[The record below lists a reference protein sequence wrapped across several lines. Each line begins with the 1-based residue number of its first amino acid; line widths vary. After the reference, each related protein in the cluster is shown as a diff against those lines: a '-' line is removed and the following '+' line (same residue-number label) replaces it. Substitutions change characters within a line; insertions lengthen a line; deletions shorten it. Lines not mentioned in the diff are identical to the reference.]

1 MMKIQVLISG
11 LFLGLSSLMAQNL
24 PMKVVGRDTP
34 MAQFRLA
41 PDAKVYA
48 VSKSIK
54 RAHYTGGYFLLSFDT
69 YPSSPWNLYD
79 SEGNLLW
86 ADFEQ
91 FWDAAYVPG
100 AEDKPVF
107 ENGLAMTRWGTII
120 NTSGQTVARVP
131 DNADKVWP
139 YFSDGLVT
147 AFVKDIGSNPFRVY
161 LNQEGKMVYPHLK
174 QEVEPGARLRSPGEL
189 RCERRAF
196 YDYALQKWGYL
207 DREGNIVIKPAFS
220 AAHAFRED
228 LAAVKDDKGMWGF
241 IGKDGQ
247 YVIEPMFTIE
257 PGDFYSGYS
266 VVTKQNGKQTLF
278 SKDGRVFGGDYSRVS
293 IFVGHFCI
301 GEKTRYGECVLI
313 HDEKGPAFTL
323 NGLGIEGVYE
333 PDTKIPFIAQDHG
346 IYGQTTIAILQ
357 GRPIYPQYYLGDGYF
372 FANSDIS
379 ALGLMDGYACGMIYD
394 YTGRVI
400 IYFKQDDK
408 DRF

>member
-54 RAHYTGGYFLLSFDT
+54 RAHYTGGYFLLSVDT

-174 QEVEPGARLRSPGEL
+174 QEVEPGARLMSPGEL

-207 DREGNIVIKPAFS
+207 DSEGNIVIKPAFS

-278 SKDGRVFGGDYSRVS
+278 SKYGRVFGGDYSRVS

-313 HDEKGPAFTL
+313 HDENGPAFTL
-323 NGLGIEGVYE
+323 NGLGIEGGYE

-346 IYGQTTIAILQ
+346 IYGQTTKAILQ

>member
-174 QEVEPGARLRSPGEL
+174 QEVEPGARLMSPGEL

-207 DREGNIVIKPAFS
+207 DSEGNIVIKPAFS

-346 IYGQTTIAILQ
+346 IYGQTTKAILQ

>member
-1 MMKIQVLISG
+1 MMRIQVLIAG
-11 LFLGLSSLMAQNL
+11 LMLGISSLAGQNL
-24 PMKVVGRDTP
+24 PVKVVGREAP
-34 MAQFRLA
+34 MSRFRLS
-41 PDAKVYA
+41 PDVKVYP
-48 VSKSIK
+48 VTKSVA
-54 RAHYTGGYFLLSFDT
+54 RAYYTGGYFLVSFDT

-107 ENGLAMTRWGTII
+107 ENGLAMTKWGTII

-174 QEVEPGARLRSPGEL
+174 QEVEIGARLMSPGEL

-207 DREGNIVIKPAFS
+207 DSEGNIVIKPAFS

-313 HDEKGPAFTL
+313 HDEKGPVYTL
-323 NGLGIEGVYE
+323 NGLGIEGLYE
-333 PDTKIPFIAQDHG
+333 PDTKIPFIADNHG
-346 IYGQTTIAILQ
+346 IYGQTTKAILQ

-379 ALGLMDGYACGMIYD
+379 ALGLMEGYARGMIYD

-400 IYFKQDDK
+400 IYFKEDDK

>member
-1 MMKIQVLISG
+1 MMRIQVLISG

-174 QEVEPGARLRSPGEL
+174 QEVEPGAWLMSPGEL

-207 DREGNIVIKPAFS
+207 DSEGNIVIKPAFS

-346 IYGQTTIAILQ
+346 IYGQTTKAILQ

>member
-1 MMKIQVLISG
+1 MMRIQFLISG

-174 QEVEPGARLRSPGEL
+174 QEVGIGARLMSPGEL

-207 DREGNIVIKPAFS
+207 DSEGNIVIKPAFS

-346 IYGQTTIAILQ
+346 IYGQTTKAILQ

-379 ALGLMDGYACGMIYD
+379 TLGLMEGSARGMIYD

-400 IYFKQDDK
+400 IYFKEDDK